1 MLWIVTRR
9 QSDGMSRRSE
19 KLAAGK
25 KWRSISSRL
34 KLKVQ
39 SCFAGNFDAAAPLQ
53 HTGDEFE
60 LN

>member
-1 MLWIVTRR
+1 
-9 QSDGMSRRSE
+9 MSRSE